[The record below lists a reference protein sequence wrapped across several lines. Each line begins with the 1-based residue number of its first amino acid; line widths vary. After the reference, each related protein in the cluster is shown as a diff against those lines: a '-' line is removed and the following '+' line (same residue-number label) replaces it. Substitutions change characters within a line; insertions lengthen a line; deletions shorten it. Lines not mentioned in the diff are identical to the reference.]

1 MEYDEPVVPEG
12 KDEVVIAKAVGA
24 MTRERVVVW
33 VCGVLDESVTW
44 KVRLVV
50 PLTAVFPEITPVEV
64 FRLIPDG
71 SAPLV
76 MDQL

>member
-1 MEYDEPVVPEG
+1 MVPEG
-12 KDEVVIAKAVGA
+12 KDEVLIAKAVGA

-50 PLTAVFPEITPVEV
+50 PLAAVFPEMTPDEE
-64 FRLIPDG
+64 RLIPDG
-71 SAPLV
+71 GAPLV
-76 MDQL
+76 MIQL